1 MQKIFLMHQRT
12 IDKKKIWRTF
22 FIISFYFPKKAKTVF
37 DLYKVKINIF
47 LNISSFLALK
57 KSKNV
62 FLLCCRLQN
71 GKKIA
76 DIRVT
81 VNIFWG
87 PATKERGNIK
97 DMKFWIWGPTT
108 IWHNIECVSFFFFKI
123 TPPYYIVYIIPECMG
138 T

>member
-1 MQKIFLMHQRT
+1 MG
-12 IDKKKIWRTF
+12 
-22 FIISFYFPKKAKTVF
+22 KTVF

-71 GKKIA
+71 GTKKIA

-97 DMKFWIWGPTT
+97 TWNFGFGVQQQFGT
-108 IWHNIECVSFFFFKI
+108 I
-123 TPPYYIVYIIPECMG
+123 
-138 T
+138 